1 MWGSDLE
8 LMVGRNETILWRGKP
23 NKKCFILESIFNPM
37 FPFAIVW
44 GLVDLGVA
52 GGVFFAVDPMG
63 VMLPV
68 ILVFLVIHLMPV
80 WLYIG
85 GVLLSFRKYK
95 HTEYIVTDKGIYVS
109 GGAFA
114 YTYEMK
120 PFTDLSHINIHRG
133 IFDQW
138 LGVGDVVTVCAHTG
152 SGTSSG
158 HGSHSSHGIS
168 ICDIEDYQKVFSM
181 IKELQTDIYSD
192 TMYPNDLRPRENHGY
207 QTEYTKK
214 DNWQ

>member
-1 MWGSDLE
+1 MTDLE
-8 LMVGRNETILWRGKP
+8 LMVGQGETILWRGKP
-23 NKKCFILESIFNPM
+23 HKKCFMLECVFNPLL
-37 FPFAIVW
+37 PFAAIW
-44 GLVDLGVA
+44 AFFDLGVIGMISLSGDGM
-52 GGVFFAVDPMG
+52 GGMALFLLLFFA
-63 VMLPV
+63 L
-68 ILVFLVIHLMPV
+68 HLMPV
-80 WLYIG
+80 WLYLG
-85 GVLLSFRKYK
+85 GVFLSLRKYK

-133 IFDQW
+133 VFDQW
-138 LGVGDVVTVCAHTG
+138 LGVGDVVTVCAHPGSVTG
-152 SGTSSG
+152 NG
-158 HGSHSSHGIS
+158 HSSHGIS
-168 ICDIEDYQKVFSM
+168 ICDIADYQKVFSM